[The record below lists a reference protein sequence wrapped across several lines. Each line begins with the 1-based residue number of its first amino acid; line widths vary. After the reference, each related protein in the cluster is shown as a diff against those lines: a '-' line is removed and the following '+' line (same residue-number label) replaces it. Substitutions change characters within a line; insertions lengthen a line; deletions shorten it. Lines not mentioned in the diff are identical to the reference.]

1 MAFLWVKFWP
11 LFILS
16 LLNLSRPW
24 SLHPGQGALGMT
36 HKFFFIS
43 GTTKRVNPPE
53 PLSKNQRENLRKK
66 YESLWYGGGVSGP

>member
-36 HKFFFIS
+36 HNVLF
-43 GTTKRVNPPE
+43 
-53 PLSKNQRENLRKK
+53 
-66 YESLWYGGGVSGP
+66 